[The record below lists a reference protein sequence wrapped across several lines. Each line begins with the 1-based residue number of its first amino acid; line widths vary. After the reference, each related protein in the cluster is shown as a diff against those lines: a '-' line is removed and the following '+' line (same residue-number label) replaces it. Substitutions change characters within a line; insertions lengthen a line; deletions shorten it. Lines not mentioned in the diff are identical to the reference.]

1 MPVSVFTYG
10 TLQVPT
16 VMTAV
21 TGQSFPYQPALLP
34 GYRRYQIKNR
44 VYPAIVPDESA
55 STPGVLYNDIND
67 EALALLDEFEDV
79 LYDRLQ
85 VVVQQEGKPV
95 NAYAY
100 VIAAKYMDRL
110 ASHDW
115 DLSEFERQH
124 LDYYLQRI
132 EQL

>member
-1 MPVSVFTYG
+1 ME
-10 TLQVPT
+10 
-16 VMTAV
+16 AV
-21 TGQSFPYQPALLP
+21 TGQSFPCRPALLT

-55 STPGVLYNDIND
+55 STPGVLYNDID
-67 EALALLDEFEDV
+67 AVALALLDEFEDV

-85 VVVQQEGKPV
+85 VVVHQEGKPV
-95 NAYAY
+95 NAHAY
-100 VIAAKYMDRL
+100 VLASKYIDRL
-110 ASHDW
+110 TNHDW
-115 DLSEFERQH
+115 DLLEFERQH